1 MNDDGLEREAA
12 GAAHPPDDILAHR
25 ARGSISAGSN
35 VSPLTG
41 ASETGGQSGDGSRE
55 RRDDALLIG
64 VPHVLPTPRSAGW
77 RRRLS
82 LRVVCWLRSRGSHPG
97 GSTRAVA
104 AARGQPWATLPLP

>member
-12 GAAHPPDDILAHR
+12 AAHPPDDILAHR

-64 VPHVLPTPRSAGW
+64 VPHVLPTPTLLAGGEGFH
-77 RRRLS
+77 
-82 LRVVCWLRSRGSHPG
+82 C
-97 GSTRAVA
+97 A
-104 AARGQPWATLPLP
+104 

>member
-1 MNDDGLEREAA
+1 M
-12 GAAHPPDDILAHR
+12 AHR

-64 VPHVLPTPRSAGW
+64 VPHAAHATLCWMAAKASPRSVLA
-77 RRRLS
+77 
-82 LRVVCWLRSRGSHPG
+82 
-97 GSTRAVA
+97 
-104 AARGQPWATLPLP
+104 